1 MEKILSIVETSFERT
16 QGDGSWSLIYD
27 GYVITTDKQVVRMGI
42 TNGQQCCEQFGY
54 LMSEDDVQSFV
65 GSDLLS
71 IQVVDE
77 ALNKKSIEDIEG
89 SDTYLMFINIETANG
104 LLQFVAYN
112 SHNGY
117 YGHTAFVESS
127 FVTEDASL

>member
-16 QGDGSWSLIYD
+16 EGSWSSSYD
-27 GYVITTDKQVVRMGI
+27 GYIITTDKQVVRMGI
-42 TNGQQCCEQFGY
+42 SNGQSCCEQFGY

-65 GSDLLS
+65 GSELLS
-71 IQVVDE
+71 VQVVDE
-77 ALNKKSIEDIEG
+77 ALNKRSIEDIEG
-89 SDTYLMFINIETANG
+89 SDTYLMFINIETSNG